1 MSMEPLE
8 MSEEETLVR
17 CNDDDV
23 GISLLEAA
31 KQLQRFA
38 EDVLGISL
46 EGGESSPVPHARRR
60 AGA

>member
-46 EGGESSPVPHARRR
+46 EGGESSSVPHTRRR